1 MADFKVSDRMLEL
14 TFNCKRR
21 IVEPSVY
28 DDVIER
34 YDKLYNPKNTG
45 GSRLACAQFNN
56 KIRSAREFYD
66 AISDT
71 NINLIALCLQDI
83 RSIFK
88 DERQENCVIYPI
100 DMVLMVILLAKL
112 SGFNTAKEIA
122 SYYKSR
128 YLQLICMLPDLPGPE
143 HMLSASSI
151 NRVMRLFTTDEI
163 NKLLFSYF
171 KPHPKLKELIL
182 ENEEQRPRPE
192 HASRPTVGFDGQE
205 ITKTFVRGETSRR
218 KKAAIGVTVY
228 DCSAK
233 KVLAYQAVKK
243 KNNEADAF
251 LQMLPN
257 LSIQG
262 SIVCAD
268 ALNTRGDIS
277 TELNKRG
284 IDYLFNIKDNAGNKE
299 LRGHIEAIFS
309 REYAKG
315 DKSEMKTRSYIQ
327 KEHGRIDQYTV
338 NTLPATL
345 LDNRI
350 KNPHQEVKTLVEYI
364 KESSYIING
373 KVVKTTKNTR
383 WYISSLEFSDEN
395 ADQILYCILDYWSL
409 EQHHSRLDDPKVF
422 NQDDTQSCSAD
433 YSSSLLGINKV
444 SYNILSWIRQ
454 KLIKESTKKS
464 YRPSYSMVQDM
475 LAEMTVFEVFEYLAE
490 YYRDVN
496 FSEE

>member
-1 MADFKVSDRMLEL
+1 
-14 TFNCKRR
+14 
-21 IVEPSVY
+21 
-28 DDVIER
+28 
-34 YDKLYNPKNTG
+34 
-45 GSRLACAQFNN
+45 
-56 KIRSAREFYD
+56 
-66 AISDT
+66 
-71 NINLIALCLQDI
+71 
-83 RSIFK
+83 
-88 DERQENCVIYPI
+88 
-100 DMVLMVILLAKL
+100 
-112 SGFNTAKEIA
+112 
-122 SYYKSR
+122 
-128 YLQLICMLPDLPGPE
+128 
-143 HMLSASSI
+143 
-151 NRVMRLFTTDEI
+151 
-163 NKLLFSYF
+163 
-171 KPHPKLKELIL
+171 
-182 ENEEQRPRPE
+182 
-192 HASRPTVGFDGQE
+192 
-205 ITKTFVRGETSRR
+205 
-218 KKAAIGVTVY
+218 
-228 DCSAK
+228 
-233 KVLAYQAVKK
+233 
-243 KNNEADAF
+243 
-251 LQMLPN
+251 
-257 LSIQG
+257 
-262 SIVCAD
+262 
-268 ALNTRGDIS
+268 
-277 TELNKRG
+277 
-284 IDYLFNIKDNAGNKE
+284 
-299 LRGHIEAIFS
+299 
-309 REYAKG
+309 
-315 DKSEMKTRSYIQ
+315 MKTRSYIQ

>member
-163 NKLLFSYF
+163 NELLFSYF
-171 KPHPKLKELIL
+171 KPHPKLKELI
-182 ENEEQRPRPE
+182 
-192 HASRPTVGFDGQE
+192 
-205 ITKTFVRGETSRR
+205 